1 MIKKIT
7 EQFFQRVESKR
18 IVGLL
23 YVAAIV
29 FISLR
34 NLSLPWGDL
43 FADGGFYSYY
53 NNYIIFKQSFFHLIT
68 RQDLY
73 IHYPQEQYDLF
84 KYPPTFALLFAPFSM
99 LPDFLGYSVWTALN
113 LLLPVF
119 AIYKLQGVS
128 SRVKAAMSAL
138 LLLEGFTSAL
148 NSQSNGLMLGLLLF
162 ALVAMQN
169 GRISQAVLFIWL
181 TAFIKLFG
189 ILFFAMLFV
198 FPGAVK
204 KSLVRVP
211 VIFGALY
218 LLPLPVLG
226 WEGLQR
232 QYASM
237 FNLLAHD
244 HGYFVKYSVMG
255 WLQQW
260 FGLRPNKNLILILGL
275 GLQCLPL
282 LVLIIKQKLWR
293 SGTLQQMNSKSLER
307 WQFLFAASWLLWMVV
322 FNHMAESATY
332 VIAVGGAMLALSQ
345 LVASENTHFGTTK
358 ISGMLDGQNKSID
371 SNSHSNNSVQNVGW
385 RRYISSQNSPW
396 IAAFIMMFLF
406 TMLGPTDIYPKEV
419 SFWIV
424 ETAQLKA
431 FPCILLWLMT
441 MVKLVSGR
449 FLHES

>member
-1 MIKKIT
+1 MIRKIT
-7 EQFFQRVESKR
+7 EQVFQRVESKR

-43 FADGGFYSYY
+43 FADGGFYSHY
-53 NNYIIFKQSFFHLIT
+53 NNYIIFKQSFFHLIA

-73 IHYPQEQYDLF
+73 IHYPLEQYDLF

-99 LPDFLGYSVWTALN
+99 VPDYLGYSVWTALN

-128 SRVKAAMSAL
+128 RRVKAAMSAL

-162 ALVAMQN
+162 AFVAMQN

-189 ILFFAMLFV
+189 ILFFAMLLI
-198 FPGAVK
+198 FPGAFR
-204 KSLVRVP
+204 KSVVRIP
-211 VIFGALY
+211 VIFVVLY

-282 LVLIIKQKLWR
+282 LVVIIKQKLWR
-293 SGTLQQMNSKSLER
+293 SGSIQQINSKSLER
-307 WQFLFAASWLLWMVV
+307 WQFLFAASWLLWMVI

-332 VIAVGGAMLALSQ
+332 VIAIGGAMLAFSQ
-345 LVASENTHFGTTK
+345 FKSMNNADFEPVKNTQ
-358 ISGMLDGQNKSID
+358 LDD
-371 SNSHSNNSVQNVGW
+371 DW
-385 RRYISSQNSPW
+385 YNSPW
-396 IAAFIMMFLF
+396 ILAFIMMFLF
-406 TMLGPTDIYPKEV
+406 TMLGPTDISPKEV
-419 SFWIV
+419 RFWIV

-431 FPCILLWLMT
+431 FPCILLWGLALIKMLKT
-441 MVKLVSGR
+441 VR
-449 FLHES
+449 N

>member
-1 MIKKIT
+1 VIKKIT
-7 EQFFQRVESKR
+7 EQFFQRVGSKR

-23 YVAAIV
+23 YVAAII

-43 FADGGFYSYY
+43 FADGGFYSHY
-53 NNYIIFKQSFFHLIT
+53 NNYIIFKQSFFHLIAS
-68 RQDLY
+68 QDLY
-73 IHYPQEQYDLF
+73 IHYPLEQYDLF

-99 LPDFLGYSVWTALN
+99 LPDFLGYSTWTALN

-138 LLLEGFTSAL
+138 LLLEGLTSAL

-162 ALVAMQN
+162 AFVAMQN

-189 ILFFAMLFV
+189 ILFFAMLLV

-211 VIFGALY
+211 LIFGALY

-260 FGLRPNKNLILILGL
+260 FGLQPNKNLILMLGL
-275 GLQCLPL
+275 GLQCLPM

-293 SGTLQQMNSKSLER
+293 SGSLQQMNSKSLER
-307 WQFLFAASWLLWMVV
+307 WQFLFAESWLLWMVI

-332 VIAVGGAMLALSQ
+332 VIAVGGAMLAFSQ
-345 LVASENTHFGTTK
+345 FKSMNNADFEPVKNTQ
-358 ISGMLDGQNKSID
+358 LDD
-371 SNSHSNNSVQNVGW
+371 D
-385 RRYISSQNSPW
+385 RYNSPW
-396 IAAFIMMFLF
+396 ILAFIMMFLF
-406 TMLGPTDIYPKEV
+406 TMLGPTDVYPKEV
-419 SFWIV
+419 RFWIV

-431 FPCILLWLMT
+431 FPCILLWGLTCIEM
-441 MVKLVSGR
+441 MRCRS
-449 FLHES
+449 

>member
-7 EQFFQRVESKR
+7 EQVFQRVGSKT
-18 IVGLL
+18 IVCLL

-43 FADGGFYSYY
+43 FADGGFYSHY
-53 NNYIIFKQSFFHLIT
+53 NNYIIFKQSFFHLIAHK
-68 RQDLY
+68 DLY
-73 IHYPQEQYDLF
+73 IHYPLEQYDLF

-99 LPDFLGYSVWTALN
+99 LPDFLGYSTWTALN

-119 AIYKLQGVS
+119 AVYKLQGIS
-128 SRVKAAMSAL
+128 GGAKAAMSTL

-162 ALVAMQN
+162 AFVAMQN
-169 GRISQAVLFIWL
+169 GRIFQAVLFIWL

-189 ILFFAMLFV
+189 ILFFAMLLV
-198 FPGAVK
+198 FPGVLK

-260 FGLRPNKNLILILGL
+260 FGLRPNKNLILMLGL

-293 SGTLQQMNSKSLER
+293 SGSLQQVNSQSLER
-307 WQFLFAASWLLWMVV
+307 WQFLFAASWLLWMVI

-358 ISGMLDGQNKSID
+358 ISGMLDGQNTSID

-385 RRYISSQNSPW
+385 RRHLNFQNSPW
-396 IAAFIMMFLF
+396 IAAFIIMFLF

-419 SFWIV
+419 RFWIV

-431 FPCILLWLMT
+431 FPCILLWGMSCVE
-441 MVKLVSGR
+441 MIRCVNR
-449 FLHES
+449 

>member
-1 MIKKIT
+1 M
-7 EQFFQRVESKR
+7 R

-43 FADGGFYSYY
+43 FADGGFYSHY
-53 NNYIIFKQSFFHLIT
+53 NNYIIFKQSFYHLIA
-68 RQDLY
+68 QKDLY

-84 KYPPTFALLFAPFSM
+84 KYPPTFALLFAPFSL
-99 LPDFLGYSVWTALN
+99 LPDFLGYSTWTALN

-119 AIYKLQGVS
+119 AIYKLQGI
-128 SRVKAAMSAL
+128 SRRAKGAMSVL

-162 ALVAMQN
+162 AFVSLQK
-169 GRISQAVLFIWL
+169 GRIVQAIIFIWL

-189 ILFFAMLFV
+189 ILFFAMLLV
-198 FPGAVK
+198 FPGAFK
-204 KSLVRVP
+204 KSLLNIP
-211 VIFGALY
+211 LIFGVLY
-218 LLPLPVLG
+218 ILPLPILG

-260 FGLRPNKNLILILGL
+260 FGLRPNKNLILMLGL
-275 GLQCLPL
+275 GLQCIPL
-282 LVLIIKQKLWR
+282 LVFIIKEKLWR
-293 SGTLQQMNSKSLER
+293 SGSLEQINSKSLER
-307 WQFLFAASWLLWMVV
+307 WQSLFAASWLLWMVI

-332 VIAVGGAMLALSQ
+332 VTAVGGAMLALSQ
-345 LVASENTHFGTTK
+345 IF
-358 ISGMLDGQNKSID
+358 SG
-371 SNSHSNNSVQNVGW
+371 SNPSMEGSNNSQAAQIVKHYV
-385 RRYISSQNSPW
+385 SSHGSW
-396 IAAFIMMFLF
+396 AFGFLILLLF

-419 SFWIV
+419 RFWIV

-431 FPCILLWLMT
+431 FPCILLWGMGLLEMFK
-441 MVKLVSGR
+441 VVR
-449 FLHES
+449 N

>member
-1 MIKKIT
+1 VIKKIT
-7 EQFFQRVESKR
+7 EQVFQRVESKR

-43 FADGGFYSYY
+43 FADGGFYSHY
-53 NNYIIFKQSFFHLIT
+53 NNYIIFKQSFFHLIA

-73 IHYPQEQYDLF
+73 IHYPLEQYDLF

-99 LPDFLGYSVWTALN
+99 LPDFLGYSIWTALN

-128 SRVKAAMSAL
+128 SRIKAAMSAL

-162 ALVAMQN
+162 AFVAMQN

-189 ILFFAMLFV
+189 ILFFAMLLI
-198 FPGAVK
+198 FPGAFR
-204 KSLVRVP
+204 KSVVRIP
-211 VIFGALY
+211 VIFVVLY

-226 WEGLQR
+226 WEGLQQ

-282 LVLIIKQKLWR
+282 LVVIIKQKLWR
-293 SGTLQQMNSKSLER
+293 SGSIQQINSKSLER
-307 WQFLFAASWLLWMVV
+307 WQFLFAASWLLWMVI

-332 VIAVGGAMLALSQ
+332 VIAIGGAMLAFSQ
-345 LVASENTHFGTTK
+345 FKSMNNADFEPVKNTQ
-358 ISGMLDGQNKSID
+358 LDD
-371 SNSHSNNSVQNVGW
+371 DW
-385 RRYISSQNSPW
+385 YNSPW
-396 IAAFIMMFLF
+396 ILAFIMMFLF

-419 SFWIV
+419 RFWIV

-431 FPCILLWLMT
+431 FPCILLWGLALIKMLKT
-441 MVKLVSGR
+441 VR
-449 FLHES
+449 N

>member
-7 EQFFQRVESKR
+7 EQFFQRVGSKR

-23 YVAAIV
+23 YFAAIV

-43 FADGGFYSYY
+43 FADGGFYSHY
-53 NNYIIFKQSFFHLIT
+53 NNYIIFKQSFFHLIA

-73 IHYPQEQYDLF
+73 IHYPLEQYDLF

-99 LPDFLGYSVWTALN
+99 VPDYLGYSVWTALN

-162 ALVAMQN
+162 AFVALQN

-189 ILFFAMLFV
+189 ILFFAMLLI
-198 FPGAVK
+198 FPGAFR
-204 KSLVRVP
+204 KSVVRIP
-211 VIFGALY
+211 VIFVVLY

-282 LVLIIKQKLWR
+282 LVVIIKQKLWR
-293 SGTLQQMNSKSLER
+293 SGSIQQINSKSLER
-307 WQFLFAASWLLWMVV
+307 WQFLFAASWLLWMVI

-345 LVASENTHFGTTK
+345 LVTSENTHFGTTK

-371 SNSHSNNSVQNVGW
+371 SNSRSNNSVKNVGW
-385 RRYISSQNSPW
+385 HGYLSFQNSPW
-396 IAAFIMMFLF
+396 ILAFIIMFLF

-419 SFWIV
+419 RFWIV

-431 FPCILLWLMT
+431 FPCILLWGLTCIEMIRCR
-441 MVKLVSGR
+441 S
-449 FLHES
+449 

>member
-1 MIKKIT
+1 M
-7 EQFFQRVESKR
+7 R

-43 FADGGFYSYY
+43 FADGGFYSHY
-53 NNYIIFKQSFFHLIT
+53 NNYIIFKQSFYHLIA
-68 RQDLY
+68 QKDLY

-84 KYPPTFALLFAPFSM
+84 KYPPTFALLFAPFSL
-99 LPDFLGYSVWTALN
+99 LPDFLGYSTWTALN

-119 AIYKLQGVS
+119 AIYKLQGI
-128 SRVKAAMSAL
+128 SRRAKGAMSTL

-162 ALVAMQN
+162 AFVSLQK
-169 GRISQAVLFIWL
+169 GRIVQAIIFIWL

-189 ILFFAMLFV
+189 ILFFAMLLV
-198 FPGAVK
+198 FPGAFK
-204 KSLVRVP
+204 KSLLRVP
-211 VIFGALY
+211 LIFVALY

-260 FGLRPNKNLILILGL
+260 FGLRPNKNLILMLGL
-275 GLQCLPL
+275 GLQCIPL
-282 LVLIIKQKLWR
+282 LVFIIKEKLWR
-293 SGTLQQMNSKSLER
+293 SGSLEQINSKSLER
-307 WQFLFAASWLLWMVV
+307 WQSLFAASWLLWMVI

-332 VIAVGGAMLALSQ
+332 VIAVGGVMLVLSQ
-345 LVASENTHFGTTK
+345 IRFMNNADFEPAKNTQ
-358 ISGMLDGQNKSID
+358 LDNVWNNPID
-371 SNSHSNNSVQNVGW
+371 SVTQSNNAVQNGSW
-385 RRYISSQNSPW
+385 HRYVNSQNSPW

-419 SFWIV
+419 RFWIV

>member
-7 EQFFQRVESKR
+7 EQVFQRVGSKR

-29 FISLR
+29 IISLR
-34 NLSLPWGDL
+34 NLGLPWGDL
-43 FADGGFYSYY
+43 FADGGFYSHY
-53 NNYIIFKQSFFHLIT
+53 NNYIIFKQSFFHLIA

-73 IHYPQEQYDLF
+73 IHYPLEQYDLF

-99 LPDFLGYSVWTALN
+99 VPDYLGYSVWTALN

-128 SRVKAAMSAL
+128 SRIKAAMSAL

-162 ALVAMQN
+162 AFVAMQN

-189 ILFFAMLFV
+189 ILFFAMLLI
-198 FPGAVK
+198 FPGAFR
-204 KSLVRVP
+204 KSVVRIP
-211 VIFGALY
+211 VIFVVLY

-282 LVLIIKQKLWR
+282 LVVIIKQKLWR
-293 SGTLQQMNSKSLER
+293 SGSIQQINSKSLER
-307 WQFLFAASWLLWMVV
+307 WQFLFAASWLLWMVI

-345 LVASENTHFGTTK
+345 LVASDNTHFGTTK

-371 SNSHSNNSVQNVGW
+371 SNSHSNNSAQNVCWHG
-385 RRYISSQNSPW
+385 YLSFKNSPW
-396 IAAFIMMFLF
+396 ILAFIIMFLF

-419 SFWIV
+419 RFWIV

-431 FPCILLWLMT
+431 FPCILLWGLTCIEMIRCR
-441 MVKLVSGR
+441 S
-449 FLHES
+449 

>member
-1 MIKKIT
+1 VIKKIT

-128 SRVKAAMSAL
+128 SRVKATMSTL

-293 SGTLQQMNSKSLER
+293 SGSLRQMNPKSLER
-307 WQFLFAASWLLWMVV
+307 WQFLFAASWLLWMVI

-332 VIAVGGAMLALSQ
+332 VIAVGGAMLAFSQ
-345 LVASENTHFGTTK
+345 VKFMNNADFESVKNTQ
-358 ISGMLDGQNKSID
+358 LDD
-371 SNSHSNNSVQNVGW
+371 D
-385 RRYISSQNSPW
+385 RYNSPW
-396 IAAFIMMFLF
+396 ILAFIMMFLF
-406 TMLGPTDIYPKEV
+406 TMLGPTDVYPKDV
-419 SFWIV
+419 RFWIV

-431 FPCILLWLMT
+431 FPCILLWGLSCIEMMRCT
-441 MVKLVSGR
+441 NK
-449 FLHES
+449 

>member
-1 MIKKIT
+1 VIKKIT

-43 FADGGFYSYY
+43 FADGGFYSHY
-53 NNYIIFKQSFFHLIT
+53 NNYIIFKQSFFHLIAS
-68 RQDLY
+68 QDLY

-99 LPDFLGYSVWTALN
+99 LPDFLGYSIWTALN

-128 SRVKAAMSAL
+128 SRIKAAMSAL

-162 ALVAMQN
+162 AFVAMQN

-189 ILFFAMLFV
+189 VLFFAMLLV
-198 FPGAVK
+198 FPGALR
-204 KSLVRVP
+204 KSLLRVP
-211 VIFGALY
+211 VIFVVLY

-226 WEGLQR
+226 WEGLQQ

-293 SGTLQQMNSKSLER
+293 SGSLQQMNSKSLER
-307 WQFLFAASWLLWMVV
+307 WQFLFAASWLLWMVI

-332 VIAVGGAMLALSQ
+332 VIAVGGAMLAFSQ
-345 LVASENTHFGTTK
+345 FKSMNNADFEPVKNTQ
-358 ISGMLDGQNKSID
+358 LDD
-371 SNSHSNNSVQNVGW
+371 D
-385 RRYISSQNSPW
+385 RYNSPW
-396 IAAFIMMFLF
+396 ILAFIMMFLF

-419 SFWIV
+419 RFWIV

-431 FPCILLWLMT
+431 FPCILLWGLALIKMLKT
-441 MVKLVSGR
+441 VR
-449 FLHES
+449 N

>member
-7 EQFFQRVESKR
+7 EQFFQRVGSKR

-23 YVAAIV
+23 YVAAII

-43 FADGGFYSYY
+43 FADGGFFSHY
-53 NNYIIFKQSFFHLIT
+53 NNYIIFKQSFFHLIAS
-68 RQDLY
+68 QDLY
-73 IHYPQEQYDLF
+73 IHYPLEQYDLF

-99 LPDFLGYSVWTALN
+99 LPDFLGYSTWTALN

-128 SRVKAAMSAL
+128 SRVKAIMSAL

-162 ALVAMQN
+162 AFVAMQN

-189 ILFFAMLFV
+189 ILFFAMLLV

-282 LVLIIKQKLWR
+282 LAFIIKQKLWR
-293 SGTLQQMNSKSLER
+293 SGSLEQMNSKSLER
-307 WQFLFAASWLLWMVV
+307 WQFLFAASWLLWMVI

-345 LVASENTHFGTTK
+345 LVVSENTHFGTTK
-358 ISGMLDGQNKSID
+358 ISGILDGQNKSID
-371 SNSHSNNSVQNVGW
+371 SNLHSNNAVQNVSW
-385 RRYISSQNSPW
+385 HRYISSQNSPW
-396 IAAFIMMFLF
+396 IGAFIMMFLF

-419 SFWIV
+419 RFWIV

-431 FPCILLWLMT
+431 FPCILLWGLTCIEM
-441 MVKLVSGR
+441 MRCRS
-449 FLHES
+449 

>member
-1 MIKKIT
+1 M
-7 EQFFQRVESKR
+7 EQFFQRVGSMR

-53 NNYIIFKQSFFHLIT
+53 NNYIIFKQSFFHLIAS
-68 RQDLY
+68 QDLY
-73 IHYPQEQYDLF
+73 IHYPLEQYDLF

-99 LPDFLGYSVWTALN
+99 VPDYLGYSVWTALN

-128 SRVKAAMSAL
+128 RRVKAAMSAL

-162 ALVAMQN
+162 AFVAMQN

-189 ILFFAMLFV
+189 ILFFAMLLI
-198 FPGAVK
+198 FPGAFR
-204 KSLVRVP
+204 KSLLRVP
-211 VIFGALY
+211 VIFVVLY

-226 WEGLQR
+226 WEGLQQ

-244 HGYFVKYSVMG
+244 HGYFVKYSVIG

-282 LVLIIKQKLWR
+282 LVVIIKQKLWR
-293 SGTLQQMNSKSLER
+293 SGSLRQMNPKSLER
-307 WQFLFAASWLLWMVV
+307 WQFLFAASWLLWMVI

-332 VIAVGGAMLALSQ
+332 VIAVGGAMLAFSQ
-345 LVASENTHFGTTK
+345 FKSMNNTDFEPVKNTQ
-358 ISGMLDGQNKSID
+358 LDD
-371 SNSHSNNSVQNVGW
+371 D
-385 RRYISSQNSPW
+385 RYNSPW
-396 IAAFIMMFLF
+396 ILAFIMMFLF

-419 SFWIV
+419 RFWIV

-431 FPCILLWLMT
+431 FPCILLWGLALIKMLKT
-441 MVKLVSGR
+441 VR
-449 FLHES
+449 N

>member
-43 FADGGFYSYY
+43 FADGGFYSHY
-53 NNYIIFKQSFFHLIT
+53 NNYIIFKQSFFHLIAS
-68 RQDLY
+68 QDLY

-99 LPDFLGYSVWTALN
+99 LPDLLGYSIWTALN

-128 SRVKAAMSAL
+128 SRVKAAMSAP

-162 ALVAMQN
+162 AFVAMQN

-189 ILFFAMLFV
+189 ILFFAMLLV
-198 FPGAVK
+198 FPGALR
-204 KSLVRVP
+204 KSLLRVP
-211 VIFGALY
+211 VIFVVLY

-226 WEGLQR
+226 WEGLQQ

-293 SGTLQQMNSKSLER
+293 SGSLQQMNSKSLER
-307 WQFLFAASWLLWMVV
+307 WQFLFAASWLLWMVI

-332 VIAVGGAMLALSQ
+332 VIAVGGAMLAFSQVKFMNNADFESVKSSQ
-345 LVASENTHFGTTK
+345 LNDVRN
-358 ISGMLDGQNKSID
+358 
-371 SNSHSNNSVQNVGW
+371 
-385 RRYISSQNSPW
+385 NSPW
-396 IAAFIMMFLF
+396 ILAFIMMFLF
-406 TMLGPTDIYPKEV
+406 TMLGPTDVYPKEV
-419 SFWIV
+419 RFWIV

-431 FPCILLWLMT
+431 FPCILLWGLALIKMLKT
-441 MVKLVSGR
+441 VR
-449 FLHES
+449 N

>member
-43 FADGGFYSYY
+43 FADGGFYSHY
-53 NNYIIFKQSFFHLIT
+53 NNYIIFKQSFFHLIAS
-68 RQDLY
+68 QDLY

-99 LPDFLGYSVWTALN
+99 LPDFLGYSIWTALN

-128 SRVKAAMSAL
+128 SRVKAAMSAP

-162 ALVAMQN
+162 AFVAMQN

-189 ILFFAMLFV
+189 VLFFAMLLV
-198 FPGAVK
+198 FPGALR
-204 KSLVRVP
+204 KSLLRVP
-211 VIFGALY
+211 VIFVVLY

-226 WEGLQR
+226 WEGLQQ

-293 SGTLQQMNSKSLER
+293 SGSLQQMNSKSLER
-307 WQFLFAASWLLWMVV
+307 WQFLFAASWLLWMVI

-332 VIAVGGAMLALSQ
+332 VIAVGGAMLAFSQ
-345 LVASENTHFGTTK
+345 FKSMNNADFEPVKNTQ
-358 ISGMLDGQNKSID
+358 LDD
-371 SNSHSNNSVQNVGW
+371 D
-385 RRYISSQNSPW
+385 RYNSPW
-396 IAAFIMMFLF
+396 ILAFIMMFLF
-406 TMLGPTDIYPKEV
+406 TMLGPTDVYPKEV
-419 SFWIV
+419 RFWIV

-431 FPCILLWLMT
+431 FPCILLWGLALIKMLKT
-441 MVKLVSGR
+441 VR
-449 FLHES
+449 N

>member
-1 MIKKIT
+1 VIKKIT

-43 FADGGFYSYY
+43 FADGGFYSHY
-53 NNYIIFKQSFFHLIT
+53 NNYIIFKQSFFHLIAS
-68 RQDLY
+68 QDLY

-99 LPDFLGYSVWTALN
+99 LPDFLGYSIWTALN

-128 SRVKAAMSAL
+128 SRVKAAMSAP

-162 ALVAMQN
+162 AFVAMQN

-189 ILFFAMLFV
+189 VLFFAMLLV
-198 FPGAVK
+198 FPGALR
-204 KSLVRVP
+204 KSLLRVP
-211 VIFGALY
+211 VIFVVLY

-226 WEGLQR
+226 WEGLQQ

-293 SGTLQQMNSKSLER
+293 SGSLQQMNSKSLER
-307 WQFLFAASWLLWMVV
+307 WQFLFAASWLLWMVI

-332 VIAVGGAMLALSQ
+332 VIAVGGAMLAFSQ
-345 LVASENTHFGTTK
+345 FKSMNNADFEPVKNTQ
-358 ISGMLDGQNKSID
+358 LDD
-371 SNSHSNNSVQNVGW
+371 D
-385 RRYISSQNSPW
+385 RYNSPW
-396 IAAFIMMFLF
+396 ILAFIMMFLF
-406 TMLGPTDIYPKEV
+406 TMLGPTDVYPKEV
-419 SFWIV
+419 RFWIV

-431 FPCILLWLMT
+431 FPCILLWGLALIKMLKT
-441 MVKLVSGR
+441 VR
-449 FLHES
+449 N

>member
-1 MIKKIT
+1 VIKKIT

-43 FADGGFYSYY
+43 FADGGFYSHY

-307 WQFLFAASWLLWMVV
+307 WQFLFAASWLLWMVI

-332 VIAVGGAMLALSQ
+332 VIAVGGAMLAFSQ
-345 LVASENTHFGTTK
+345 VKFMNNADFESVKNTQ
-358 ISGMLDGQNKSID
+358 LDD
-371 SNSHSNNSVQNVGW
+371 D
-385 RRYISSQNSPW
+385 RYNSPW
-396 IAAFIMMFLF
+396 ILAFIMMFLF
-406 TMLGPTDIYPKEV
+406 TMLGPTDVYPKDV
-419 SFWIV
+419 RFWIV

-431 FPCILLWLMT
+431 FPCILLWGLSCIEMMRCT
-441 MVKLVSGR
+441 NK
-449 FLHES
+449 

>member
-1 MIKKIT
+1 VIKKIT

-23 YVAAIV
+23 YVASLV

-43 FADGGFYSYY
+43 FADGGFYSHY
-53 NNYIIFKQSFFHLIT
+53 NNYIIFKQSFFHLIAS
-68 RQDLY
+68 QDLY
-73 IHYPQEQYDLF
+73 IHYPLEQYDLF

-99 LPDFLGYSVWTALN
+99 LPDFLGYSIWTALN

-162 ALVAMQN
+162 AFLAMQN

-189 ILFFAMLFV
+189 ILFFAMLLI
-198 FPGAVK
+198 FPGAFR
-204 KSLVRVP
+204 KSVVRIP
-211 VIFGALY
+211 VIFVVLY

-282 LVLIIKQKLWR
+282 LVVIIKQKLWR
-293 SGTLQQMNSKSLER
+293 SGSIRQMNPKSLER
-307 WQFLFAASWLLWMVV
+307 WQFLFAASWLLWMVI

-371 SNSHSNNSVQNVGW
+371 SNSHSNNSAQNVCWHG
-385 RRYISSQNSPW
+385 YLSFKNSLW
-396 IAAFIMMFLF
+396 ILAFIMIFLF

-419 SFWIV
+419 RFWIV

-431 FPCILLWLMT
+431 FPCILLWGLTCIEM
-441 MVKLVSGR
+441 MRCR
-449 FLHES
+449 F

>member
-1 MIKKIT
+1 VIKKIT

-23 YVAAIV
+23 YVASLV

-43 FADGGFYSYY
+43 FADGGFYSHY
-53 NNYIIFKQSFFHLIT
+53 NNYIIFKQSFFHLIAS
-68 RQDLY
+68 QDLY
-73 IHYPQEQYDLF
+73 IHYPLEQYDLF

-99 LPDFLGYSVWTALN
+99 LPDFLGYSIWTALN

-162 ALVAMQN
+162 AFLAMQN

-189 ILFFAMLFV
+189 ILFFAMLLV
-198 FPGAVK
+198 FPGAMK

-211 VIFGALY
+211 AIFGALY

-282 LVLIIKQKLWR
+282 LVVIIKQKLWR
-293 SGTLQQMNSKSLER
+293 SGSLQQMNPKSLER
-307 WQFLFAASWLLWMVV
+307 WQFLFAASWLLWMVI

-345 LVASENTHFGTTK
+345 LVASDNTHFGTTK

-371 SNSHSNNSVQNVGW
+371 SNSHSNNSAQNVCWHG
-385 RRYISSQNSPW
+385 YLSFKNSLW
-396 IAAFIMMFLF
+396 ILAFIMMFLF

-419 SFWIV
+419 RFWIV

-431 FPCILLWLMT
+431 FPCILLWGLTCIEM
-441 MVKLVSGR
+441 MRCR
-449 FLHES
+449 F

>member
-43 FADGGFYSYY
+43 FADGGFYSHY
-53 NNYIIFKQSFFHLIT
+53 NNYIIFKQSFFHLIAS
-68 RQDLY
+68 QDLY

-99 LPDFLGYSVWTALN
+99 VPDYLGYSVWTALN

-128 SRVKAAMSAL
+128 RRVKAAMSAL

-162 ALVAMQN
+162 AFVAMQN

-189 ILFFAMLFV
+189 ILFFAMLLI
-198 FPGAVK
+198 FPGAFR
-204 KSLVRVP
+204 KSVVRIP
-211 VIFGALY
+211 VIFVVLY

-293 SGTLQQMNSKSLER
+293 SGSLQQMNSKSLER
-307 WQFLFAASWLLWMVV
+307 WQFLFAASWLLWMVI

-332 VIAVGGAMLALSQ
+332 VIAVGGAMLAFSQ
-345 LVASENTHFGTTK
+345 FKSMNNADFEPVKNTQ
-358 ISGMLDGQNKSID
+358 LDD
-371 SNSHSNNSVQNVGW
+371 D
-385 RRYISSQNSPW
+385 RYNSPW
-396 IAAFIMMFLF
+396 ILAFIMMFLF
-406 TMLGPTDIYPKEV
+406 TMLGPTDVYPKEV
-419 SFWIV
+419 RFWIV

-431 FPCILLWLMT
+431 FPCILLWGLTCIEM
-441 MVKLVSGR
+441 MRCRS
-449 FLHES
+449 

>member
-23 YVAAIV
+23 YVASLV

-43 FADGGFYSYY
+43 FADGGFYSHY
-53 NNYIIFKQSFFHLIT
+53 NNYIIFKQSFFHLIA

-73 IHYPQEQYDLF
+73 IHYPLEQYDLF

-99 LPDFLGYSVWTALN
+99 VPDYLGYSVWTALN

-128 SRVKAAMSAL
+128 SRIKAAMSAL

-162 ALVAMQN
+162 AFLAMQN

-189 ILFFAMLFV
+189 ILFFAMLLV
-198 FPGAVK
+198 FPGAMK

-211 VIFGALY
+211 AIFGALY

-282 LVLIIKQKLWR
+282 LVVIIKQKLWR
-293 SGTLQQMNSKSLER
+293 SGSLQQMNPKSLER
-307 WQFLFAASWLLWMVV
+307 WQFLFAASWLLWMVI

-345 LVASENTHFGTTK
+345 LVASDNTHFGTTK

-371 SNSHSNNSVQNVGW
+371 SNSHSNNSAQNVCWHG
-385 RRYISSQNSPW
+385 YLSFKNSLW
-396 IAAFIMMFLF
+396 ILAFIMMFLF

-419 SFWIV
+419 RFWIV

-431 FPCILLWLMT
+431 FPCILLWGLTCIEM
-441 MVKLVSGR
+441 MRCR
-449 FLHES
+449 F

>member
-1 MIKKIT
+1 VIKKIT
-7 EQFFQRVESKR
+7 EQFFQRVGSKR

-43 FADGGFYSYY
+43 FADGGFYSHY
-53 NNYIIFKQSFFHLIT
+53 NNYIIFKQSFFHLIA

-73 IHYPQEQYDLF
+73 IHYPLEQYDLF

-99 LPDFLGYSVWTALN
+99 VPDYLGYSVWTALN

-128 SRVKAAMSAL
+128 RRVKAAMSAL

-162 ALVAMQN
+162 AFVAMQN

-189 ILFFAMLFV
+189 ILFFAMLLI
-198 FPGAVK
+198 FPGAFR
-204 KSLVRVP
+204 KSLLRVP
-211 VIFGALY
+211 VIFVVLY

-226 WEGLQR
+226 WEGLQQ

-282 LVLIIKQKLWR
+282 LVVIIKQKLWR
-293 SGTLQQMNSKSLER
+293 SGSLQQMNSKSLER
-307 WQFLFAASWLLWMVV
+307 WQFLFAASWLLWMVI

-332 VIAVGGAMLALSQ
+332 VIAVGGAMLAFSQVKFMNNADFESVKSSQ
-345 LVASENTHFGTTK
+345 LNDVRN
-358 ISGMLDGQNKSID
+358 
-371 SNSHSNNSVQNVGW
+371 
-385 RRYISSQNSPW
+385 NSPW
-396 IAAFIMMFLF
+396 ILAFIIMFLF

-419 SFWIV
+419 RFWIV

-431 FPCILLWLMT
+431 FPCILLWGLTCIDLMRCR
-441 MVKLVSGR
+441 S
-449 FLHES
+449 

>member
-1 MIKKIT
+1 VIKKIT

-43 FADGGFYSYY
+43 FADGGFYSHY
-53 NNYIIFKQSFFHLIT
+53 NNYIIFKQSFFHLIAS
-68 RQDLY
+68 QDLY
-73 IHYPQEQYDLF
+73 IHYPLEQYDLF

-99 LPDFLGYSVWTALN
+99 VPDYLGYSVWTALN

-128 SRVKAAMSAL
+128 SRIKAAMSAL

-162 ALVAMQN
+162 AFVAMQN

-189 ILFFAMLFV
+189 ILFFAMLLI
-198 FPGAVK
+198 FPGAFR
-204 KSLVRVP
+204 KSVVRIP
-211 VIFGALY
+211 VIFVVLY

-282 LVLIIKQKLWR
+282 LVVIIKQKLWR
-293 SGTLQQMNSKSLER
+293 SGSIQQINSKSLER
-307 WQFLFAASWLLWMVV
+307 WQFLFAASWLLWMVI

-332 VIAVGGAMLALSQ
+332 VIAIGGAMLAFSQ
-345 LVASENTHFGTTK
+345 FKSMNNADFEPVKNTQ
-358 ISGMLDGQNKSID
+358 LDD
-371 SNSHSNNSVQNVGW
+371 D
-385 RRYISSQNSPW
+385 RYNSPW
-396 IAAFIMMFLF
+396 ILAFIMMFLF

-419 SFWIV
+419 RFWIV

-431 FPCILLWLMT
+431 FPCILLWGLALIKMLKT
-441 MVKLVSGR
+441 VR
-449 FLHES
+449 N

>member
-1 MIKKIT
+1 
-7 EQFFQRVESKR
+7 VESKR

-23 YVAAIV
+23 YVAAII

-43 FADGGFYSYY
+43 FADGGFYSHY
-53 NNYIIFKQSFFHLIT
+53 NNYIIFKQSFFHLIAS
-68 RQDLY
+68 QDLY
-73 IHYPQEQYDLF
+73 IHYPLEQYDLF

-128 SRVKAAMSAL
+128 SRVKATMSAL

-162 ALVAMQN
+162 AFVALQN

-189 ILFFAMLFV
+189 ILFFAMLLV
-198 FPGAVK
+198 FPGAMK

-275 GLQCLPL
+275 GLQCIPL
-282 LVLIIKQKLWR
+282 LVFIIKQKLWR
-293 SGTLQQMNSKSLER
+293 SGSLEQINSKSLER
-307 WQFLFAASWLLWMVV
+307 WQFLFAASWLLWMVI

-345 LVASENTHFGTTK
+345 LVTSENTHFGTTK
-358 ISGMLDGQNKSID
+358 ISGMIYGQSKSID
-371 SNSHSNNSVQNVGW
+371 SNSHSNNSVKNVGW
-385 RRYISSQNSPW
+385 HGYLSYKNSPW

-419 SFWIV
+419 RFWIV

-431 FPCILLWLMT
+431 FPCILLWGLTCIEM
-441 MVKLVSGR
+441 MRCRS
-449 FLHES
+449 

>member
-7 EQFFQRVESKR
+7 EQVFQRVGSKR
-18 IVGLL
+18 IVCLL

-43 FADGGFYSYY
+43 FADGGFYSHY
-53 NNYIIFKQSFFHLIT
+53 NNYIIFKQSFFHLIAS
-68 RQDLY
+68 QDLY
-73 IHYPQEQYDLF
+73 IHYPLEQYDLF

-113 LLLPVF
+113 LLFPVF

-162 ALVAMQN
+162 AFVAMQN

-189 ILFFAMLFV
+189 VLFFAMLLV
-198 FPGAVK
+198 FPGALR
-204 KSLVRVP
+204 KSLLRVP
-211 VIFGALY
+211 VIFVVLY
-218 LLPLPVLG
+218 LLPLPILG
-226 WEGLQR
+226 WDGLQQ

-244 HGYFVKYSVMG
+244 HGFFVKYSVMG

-293 SGTLQQMNSKSLER
+293 SGSLQQMNSKSLER
-307 WQFLFAASWLLWMVV
+307 WQFLFAASWLLWMVI

-332 VIAVGGAMLALSQ
+332 VIAVGGAMLAFSQ
-345 LVASENTHFGTTK
+345 VKFMYNADFESAKNTQ
-358 ISGMLDGQNKSID
+358 LDDG
-371 SNSHSNNSVQNVGW
+371 
-385 RRYISSQNSPW
+385 RYNSPW
-396 IAAFIMMFLF
+396 ILAFIMLFLF
-406 TMLGPTDIYPKEV
+406 TMLGPTDVYPKEV
-419 SFWIV
+419 RFWIV

-431 FPCILLWLMT
+431 FPCILLWGLTCIEM
-441 MVKLVSGR
+441 MRCRS
-449 FLHES
+449 

>member
-7 EQFFQRVESKR
+7 EQFFQRVGSKR

-23 YVAAIV
+23 YFAAIV

-43 FADGGFYSYY
+43 FADGGFYSHY
-53 NNYIIFKQSFFHLIT
+53 NNYIIFKQSFFHLIA

-73 IHYPQEQYDLF
+73 IHYPLEQYDLF

-99 LPDFLGYSVWTALN
+99 LPDYLGYSVWTALN

-162 ALVAMQN
+162 AFVALQN
-169 GRISQAVLFIWL
+169 GKISQAVLFIWL

-189 ILFFAMLFV
+189 VLFFAMLLV
-198 FPGAVK
+198 FPGAFR
-204 KSLVRVP
+204 KSLVRIP
-211 VIFGALY
+211 LIFVVLY
-218 LLPLPVLG
+218 LLPLPILG
-226 WEGLQR
+226 WDGLQK

-255 WLQQW
+255 WLKQW
-260 FGLRPNKNLILILGL
+260 FGLKPNKNLVLMLGL
-275 GLQCLPL
+275 GMQCIPL
-282 LVLIIKQKLWR
+282 LILIVKQKLWR
-293 SGTLQQMNSKSLER
+293 NGSLERLNPDSLER
-307 WQFLFAASWLLWMVV
+307 WQFLFAASWLLWMVI

-332 VIAVGGAMLALSQ
+332 VIAVGGALLALSQ
-345 LVASENTHFGTTK
+345 LVTGENNHFET
-358 ISGMLDGQNKSID
+358 SQSSNNQEDQNKKVE
-371 SNSHSNNSVQNVGW
+371 SNFLLNQLVQIISW
-385 RRYISSQNSPW
+385 RKYINSQNLLW
-396 IAAFIMMFLF
+396 ILAFILMFFF
-406 TMLGPTDIYPKEV
+406 TILGPTDVYPKAV
-419 SFWIV
+419 RFWIV

-431 FPCILLWLMT
+431 FPCVWLWG
-441 MVKLVSGR
+441 LVLIQMIKTLR
-449 FLHES
+449 N

>member
-1 MIKKIT
+1 VIKKIT

-43 FADGGFYSYY
+43 FADGGFYSHY
-53 NNYIIFKQSFFHLIT
+53 NNYIIFKQSFFHLIAS
-68 RQDLY
+68 QDLY

-99 LPDFLGYSVWTALN
+99 LPDFLGYSIWTALN

-128 SRVKAAMSAL
+128 SRVKAAMSAP

-162 ALVAMQN
+162 AFVAMQN

-189 ILFFAMLFV
+189 VLFFAMLLV
-198 FPGAVK
+198 FPGALR
-204 KSLVRVP
+204 KSLLRVP
-211 VIFGALY
+211 VIFVVLY

-226 WEGLQR
+226 WEGLQQ

-293 SGTLQQMNSKSLER
+293 SGSLQQMNSKSLER
-307 WQFLFAASWLLWMVV
+307 WQFLFAASWLLWMVI

-332 VIAVGGAMLALSQ
+332 VIAVGGAMLAFSQ
-345 LVASENTHFGTTK
+345 VKFMNNADFESVKNTQ
-358 ISGMLDGQNKSID
+358 LDDVRN
-371 SNSHSNNSVQNVGW
+371 
-385 RRYISSQNSPW
+385 NSPW
-396 IAAFIMMFLF
+396 ILAFIMMFLF
-406 TMLGPTDIYPKEV
+406 TMLGPTDVYPKEV
-419 SFWIV
+419 RFWIV

-431 FPCILLWLMT
+431 FPCILLWGLALIKMLKT
-441 MVKLVSGR
+441 VR
-449 FLHES
+449 N

>member
-1 MIKKIT
+1 VIKKIT

-43 FADGGFYSYY
+43 FADGGFYSHY
-53 NNYIIFKQSFFHLIT
+53 NNYIIFKQSFFHLIAS
-68 RQDLY
+68 QDLY

-99 LPDFLGYSVWTALN
+99 LPDFLGYSIWTALN

-128 SRVKAAMSAL
+128 SRVKAAMSAP

-162 ALVAMQN
+162 AFVAMQN

-189 ILFFAMLFV
+189 VLFFAMLLV
-198 FPGAVK
+198 FPGALR
-204 KSLVRVP
+204 KSLLRVP
-211 VIFGALY
+211 VIFVVLY

-226 WEGLQR
+226 WEGLQQ

-293 SGTLQQMNSKSLER
+293 SGSLQQMNSKSLER
-307 WQFLFAASWLLWMVV
+307 WQFLFAASWLLWMVI

-332 VIAVGGAMLALSQ
+332 VIAVGGAMLAFSQVKFMNNADFESVKSSQ
-345 LVASENTHFGTTK
+345 LNDVRN
-358 ISGMLDGQNKSID
+358 
-371 SNSHSNNSVQNVGW
+371 
-385 RRYISSQNSPW
+385 NSPW
-396 IAAFIMMFLF
+396 ILAFIMMFLF
-406 TMLGPTDIYPKEV
+406 TMLGPTDVYPKEV
-419 SFWIV
+419 RFWIV

-431 FPCILLWLMT
+431 FPCILLWGLALIKMLKT
-441 MVKLVSGR
+441 VR
-449 FLHES
+449 N

>member
-128 SRVKAAMSAL
+128 SRVKATMSTL

-293 SGTLQQMNSKSLER
+293 SGSLRQMNPKSLER
-307 WQFLFAASWLLWMVV
+307 WQFLFAASWLLWMVI

-332 VIAVGGAMLALSQ
+332 VIAVGGAMLAFSQ
-345 LVASENTHFGTTK
+345 VKFMNNADFESVKNTQ
-358 ISGMLDGQNKSID
+358 LDD
-371 SNSHSNNSVQNVGW
+371 D
-385 RRYISSQNSPW
+385 RYNSPW
-396 IAAFIMMFLF
+396 ILAFIMMFLF
-406 TMLGPTDIYPKEV
+406 TMLGPTDVYPKDV
-419 SFWIV
+419 RFWIV

-431 FPCILLWLMT
+431 FPCILLWGLSCIEMMRCT
-441 MVKLVSGR
+441 NK
-449 FLHES
+449 